1 MNYFDVAPGYGD
13 AQELMGEG
21 LRSYRKNVFLACKT
35 KYRNQLDS
43 TNDLNN
49 SLKLLKT
56 DYFDLY
62 QLHGMKTYNDYQNVV
77 SKDGALKTLIEAKE
91 KGKVRYIG
99 FSCHSIEVAKL
110 LINEDIFDSILFPV
124 NWGLMI
130 KDHYNYI
137 ILGEPFLAVIPGIC
151 IMLLV
156 CSFMILGNSLR
167 DFLDV
172 KNY

>member
-1 MNYFDVAPGYGD
+1 MKKRKYKKNDLLSIIGLGGISIKGLGLKNSSNLISYAYDNGVNYFDVAPGYGD

-62 QLHGMKTYNDYQNVV
+62 Q
-77 SKDGALKTLIEAKE
+77 
-91 KGKVRYIG
+91 
-99 FSCHSIEVAKL
+99 
-110 LINEDIFDSILFPV
+110 
-124 NWGLMI
+124 
-130 KDHYNYI
+130 
-137 ILGEPFLAVIPGIC
+137 
-151 IMLLV
+151 
-156 CSFMILGNSLR
+156 
-167 DFLDV
+167 
-172 KNY
+172 

>member
-1 MNYFDVAPGYGD
+1 MKKRKYKKNDLLSIIGLGGISIKGLGLKNSSNLISYAYDNGVNYFDVAPGYGD

-91 KGKVRYIG
+91 KG
-99 FSCHSIEVAKL
+99 
-110 LINEDIFDSILFPV
+110 
-124 NWGLMI
+124 
-130 KDHYNYI
+130 
-137 ILGEPFLAVIPGIC
+137 
-151 IMLLV
+151 
-156 CSFMILGNSLR
+156 
-167 DFLDV
+167 
-172 KNY
+172 